1 MKVTAVETEK
11 IKNLRHFESKM
22 FKNKLN
28 SCERIDRLINMID
41 DSSLKITVI

>member
-1 MKVTAVETEK
+1 MKVTGVETEK
-11 IKNLRHFESKM
+11 IPNLRHFESKM

-28 SCERIDRLINMID
+28 SYERMDQLINVID